1 MEFECQQNSNVLMGV
16 CDFIVRITVLWRLKK
31 YW

>member
-1 MEFECQQNSNVLMGV
+1 MGV